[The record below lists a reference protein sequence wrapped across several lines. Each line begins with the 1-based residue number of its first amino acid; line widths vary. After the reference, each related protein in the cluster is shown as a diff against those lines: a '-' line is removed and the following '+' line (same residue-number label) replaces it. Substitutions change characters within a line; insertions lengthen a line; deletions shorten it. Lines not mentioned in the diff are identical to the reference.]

1 MRGIHDLGGLP
12 DGPIDRDEHD
22 HTAWE
27 KRVDAMMV
35 LLGAKGILSVDER
48 RRGIESLGAEAY
60 ARLSYYEKWL
70 ASATTLLIEKGV
82 FTVDELGRKM
92 AEVEARAAEE
102 QP

>member
-12 DGPIDRDEHD
+12 DGPIDRSEHD
-22 HTAWE
+22 YALWE
-27 KRVDAMMV
+27 KRIDAMMV
-35 LLGAKGILSVDER
+35 LLGAKGVLRVDER
-48 RRGIESLGAEAY
+48 RRAIEGLGAEAY
-60 ARLSYYEKWL
+60 GRLSYYEKWL

-92 AEVEARAAEE
+92 AEIEARAAEE